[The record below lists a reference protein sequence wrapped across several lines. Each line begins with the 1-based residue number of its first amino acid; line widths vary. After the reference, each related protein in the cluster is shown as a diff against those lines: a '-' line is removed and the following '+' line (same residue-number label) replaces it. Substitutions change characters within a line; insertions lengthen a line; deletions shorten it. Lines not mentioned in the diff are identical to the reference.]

1 MAASNL
7 PHTMFAGLENDFKAE
22 AIAAEMVEH
31 GTPAD
36 RILILMLGA
45 MKRTFRRDVEQVEE
59 ELSGYDHKEYIL
71 LKTPKEGIYD
81 MLPEGLFHPHATNK
95 KNATQKEVIK
105 QMKQRRLEEQNARKF
120 FLPFEATI
128 NHLRMQ
134 MALYEN
140 MLDKRSHYGEMV
152 DIFKDQWEI
161 FQYLDARQSNI
172 FLHLIPVL
180 HDIRDIHDVIET
192 VMEMIFL
199 LPVKISMHIR
209 LPMHP
214 AAPIMSEMGETSLGI
229 NLTTGSKVYEEG
241 VEEILITIGPIS
253 NAVRHSFMEGS
264 SNEKILTLLC
274 DYLLPVQIDI
284 ATEFLVDERDKFTR
298 LADKASDYNSVLGGD
313 TWL

>member
-1 MAASNL
+1 MSSSL
-7 PHTMFAGLENDFKAE
+7 PHTMFANLENDFKAE
-22 AIAAEMVEH
+22 TIAAEMVEH

-45 MKRTFRRDVEQVEE
+45 MKRTFRKDVELVEE
-59 ELSGYDHKEYIL
+59 ELSGYDHKEYVL

-81 MLPEGLFHPHATNK
+81 MLPEGLFHPPAVK
-95 KNATQKEVIK
+95 QKNATEKDIIK
-105 QMKQRRLEEQNARKF
+105 AMKQRRVEEQNARKF

-140 MLDKRSHYGEMV
+140 MLDKRSHYSEMV
-152 DIFKDQWEI
+152 DIFKDQWDI

-199 LPVKISMHIR
+199 LPVKISLRTR
-209 LPMHP
+209 LPMHS
-214 AAPIMSEMGETSLGI
+214 AAPIMSKMGETNLGI
-229 NLTTGSKVYEEG
+229 NLTTGSKIYDEG
-241 VEEILITIGPIS
+241 VEEILITIGPIT
-253 NAVRHSFMEGS
+253 NAVRHSFMEQR

-274 DYLLPVQIDI
+274 DYLLPVHMDI
-284 ATEFLVDERDKFTR
+284 VTEFVIDEKDKFTR
-298 LADKASDYNSVLGGD
+298 LADKVNDYNSVLGGD